1 MRLSGD
7 FIRFGLVSVLGLC
20 VDLAVAWSL
29 ASLLPVPLPIAALG
43 GFLAGAALN
52 YGLHE
57 VWTFASRDRRPSV
70 GRGGLYLLAL
80 GITLGVRVAS
90 VAALETF
97 VFPAPEQALA
107 ALVMA
112 TGLSFVVNYLL
123 SKYVVFRSPSAAA
136 PTE

>member
-7 FIRFGLVSVLGLC
+7 LIRFGVVSVLGLC
-20 VDLAVAWSL
+20 VDLAVAWML
-29 ASLLPVPLPIAALG
+29 ARWLPLPAAAFG

-57 VWTFASRDRRPSV
+57 AWTFASKDRRPSV
-70 GRGGLYLLAL
+70 RRGGLYLLTL

-90 VAALETF
+90 VAALEAL
-97 VFPAPEQALA
+97 VFPAPDQALM
-107 ALVMA
+107 ALVAA

-123 SKYVVFRSPSAAA
+123 SKYVVFRAPSQT
-136 PTE
+136 PPPE

>member
-7 FIRFGLVSVLGLC
+7 FIRFGVVSLLGLGL
-20 VDLAVAWSL
+20 DLAVAWTL
-29 ASLLPVPLPIAALG
+29 ARGLGVPLPAAALG

-57 VWTFASRDRRPSV
+57 VWTFASKDRRPSV
-70 GRGGLYLLAL
+70 RRGGLYLLTL
-80 GITLGVRVAS
+80 GITLGVRVAT
-90 VAALETF
+90 VAALEAF
-97 VFPAPEQALA
+97 VFPSPEQALA
-107 ALVMA
+107 TLVAA

>member
-7 FIRFGLVSVLGLC
+7 FIRFGMVSVLGLC

-29 ASLLPVPLPIAALG
+29 ARWLGVPLPAAAFG

-57 VWTFASRDRRPSV
+57 AWTFAAKDRRPSV
-70 GRGGLYLLAL
+70 RRGGLYLLAL
-80 GITLGVRVAS
+80 GVTLGVRVAT
-90 VAALETF
+90 VALLEAL
-97 VFPAPEQALA
+97 VFRTPDQALA
-107 ALVMA
+107 ALVAA

-123 SKYVVFRSPSAAA
+123 SKYVVFRSPPATA
-136 PTE
+136 PSE

>member
-7 FIRFGLVSVLGLC
+7 FIRFGVVSVLGLC
-20 VDLAVAWSL
+20 VDLAGAWTL
-29 ASLLPVPLPIAALG
+29 ARWLPLPAAALG
-43 GFLAGAALN
+43 GFLVGAALN

-57 VWTFASRDRRPSV
+57 AWTFASKDRRPSV
-70 GRGGLYLLAL
+70 RRGGLYLLTL

-90 VAALETF
+90 VAALEAF
-97 VFPAPEQALA
+97 VFPAPDQALA

-123 SKYVVFRSPSAAA
+123 SKYVVFRPPSAPT